1 LDNAELKEYK
11 LLNEI
16 ISETG
21 LLLYE
26 YNSATGRILWSGNTE
41 RVTGYSKSELSEF
54 DIKMWIGNIHP
65 DDVSEIEN
73 QQKIIVNGKRAFILK
88 YRFQNK
94 NGNYLMLQ
102 DSGVAFVDGEG
113 KEFREIGR
121 IEVIK

>member
-1 LDNAELKEYK
+1 MDNAELKEYK